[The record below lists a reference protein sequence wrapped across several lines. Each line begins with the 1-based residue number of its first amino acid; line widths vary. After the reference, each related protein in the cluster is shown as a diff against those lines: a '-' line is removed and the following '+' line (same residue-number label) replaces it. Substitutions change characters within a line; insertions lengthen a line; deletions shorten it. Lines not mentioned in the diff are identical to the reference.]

1 MKLLDR
7 LPAWATT
14 GIGSLPHRDPAAAAA
29 WSAAAY
35 ELPFCPQLPALEG
48 DMVREWL
55 GADPDRCGWS
65 PARDRERPP
74 AWEALLARLDAA
86 PPAHGVVKLQVTG
99 PATLAC
105 ALERGRGGAPSRAAA
120 LALAHELAT
129 WLAANAAG
137 QVRALRRR
145 GLDALL
151 VVDEPALHLFG
162 TRDVERAWD
171 PLRAV
176 APAWGLHLCCEV
188 PWDVVERARPDLLS
202 FDLALAPLERRAAE
216 GVRRL
221 VSGSTRIAWGVLA
234 AHRGERAGV
243 AAARLDDAL
252 ARLGPGCSRMLAARS
267 LLTPS
272 CGTGRLS
279 LAREEEVAGELEL
292 VAAALRARDRGGDEG
307 ARRAAA

>member
-1 MKLLDR
+1 MAIVDR

-14 GIGSLPHRDPAAAAA
+14 GIGSLPHRDPQAAAAHA
-29 WSAAAY
+29 VAAY
-35 ELPFCPQLPALEG
+35 DLPFCPQLPALEG

-74 AWEALLARLDAA
+74 AWEALLARLEEA
-86 PPAHGVVKLQVTG
+86 PPPHRLVKLQVTG

-105 ALERGRGGAPSRAAA
+105 ALERERGGRPSRAAA

-137 QVRALRRR
+137 QVRALRER

-162 TRDVERAWD
+162 TRGVEAAWD

-176 APAWGLHLCCEV
+176 APAWGLHLCCAV
-188 PWDVVERARPDLLS
+188 PWDLVERARPDLLS
-202 FDLALAPLERRAAE
+202 FDLALAPLDRRAAE

-221 VSGSTRIAWGVLA
+221 AGGGTRIAWGALA
-234 AHRGERAGV
+234 AHRDEGADHAADRLRAALRRVGGER
-243 AAARLDDAL
+243 
-252 ARLGPGCSRMLAARS
+252 LGAHS
-267 LLTPS
+267 LVTAS

-279 LAREEEVAGELEL
+279 LAREIAVAEDLAA
-292 VAAALRARDRGGDEG
+292 VAAARRGGSGEG
-307 ARRAAA
+307 RAAA